1 MTKFFQI
8 LLGYIIWAWGAIF
21 GVVVWAFLDYVVR
34 KTNIPQELRNIG
46 FSIDVNLISQIVLI
60 AIFIAVLTRITSMRP

>member
-1 MTKFFQI
+1 VTKFLQI

>member
-1 MTKFFQI
+1 

-46 FSIDVNLISQIVLI
+46 FSIDLSLISQIVQI
-60 AIFIAVLTRITSMRP
+60 AIFIVVLTRITSMRL